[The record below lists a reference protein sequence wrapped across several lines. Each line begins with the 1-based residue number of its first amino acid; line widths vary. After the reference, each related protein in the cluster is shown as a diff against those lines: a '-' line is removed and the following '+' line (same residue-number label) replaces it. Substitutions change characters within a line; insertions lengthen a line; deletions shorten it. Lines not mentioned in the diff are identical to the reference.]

1 MICEEQRRE
10 EQGNGIADMTKTTE
24 LFATPDAGSGAPDD
38 LATACQYTAELIHIA
53 GVPPQYISIRWAHTS
68 IEIQWPAVDP
78 PPRARPP
85 AEEPGS
91 PQDGQR
97 GASELGASELSASE
111 PQDHREYISAP
122 LVGTFYRAA
131 QPGGKPFVKV
141 GDHVEPGQQVAIVEA
156 MKLMNPVEADR
167 PGCVAE
173 FLLPDGT
180 AVEYGQALIAI
191 VSPT

>member
-1 MICEEQRRE
+1 
-10 EQGNGIADMTKTTE
+10 MTKTTE

-53 GVPPQYISIRWAHTS
+53 GVPPQYISIRRAHTS

-78 PPRARPP
+78 PLRARPP

-111 PQDHREYISAP
+111 PQDDREYIRAP
-122 LVGTFYRAA
+122 LVGTFHRAV

>member
-1 MICEEQRRE
+1 M
-10 EQGNGIADMTKTTE
+10 AKTTE

-38 LATACQYTAELIHIA
+38 LVTACQYTAELIHIA
-53 GVPPQYISIRWAHTS
+53 GVPPQYISIRRAHTS

-78 PPRARPP
+78 PLSTRPP
-85 AEEPGS
+85 AEEMGS

-97 GASELGASELSASE
+97 GASELGASE
-111 PQDHREYISAP
+111 PQDHREYIRAP

-131 QPGGKPFVKV
+131 QPGGQPFVTV

-156 MKLMNPVEADR
+156 MKLMNPVEADQ

>member
-1 MICEEQRRE
+1 MRGLNDYLDEEIPRLLRLLDGTDVSELVLEGEGVRLRVRRE
-10 EQGNGIADMTKTTE
+10 PGDVIEAAE
-24 LFATPDAGSGAPDD
+24 AGP
-38 LATACQYTAELIHIA
+38 
-53 GVPPQYISIRWAHTS
+53 VPH
-68 IEIQWPAVDP
+68 E
-78 PPRARPP
+78 
-85 AEEPGS
+85 EEPQL
-91 PQDGQR
+91 P
-97 GASELGASELSASE
+97 EIFEVV
-111 PQDHREYISAP
+111 AP